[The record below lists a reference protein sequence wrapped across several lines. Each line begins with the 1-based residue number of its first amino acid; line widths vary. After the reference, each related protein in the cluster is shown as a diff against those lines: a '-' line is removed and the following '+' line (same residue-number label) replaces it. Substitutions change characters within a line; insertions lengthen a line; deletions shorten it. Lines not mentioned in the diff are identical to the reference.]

1 MKKKVLGLVVLAA
14 LLLVLLPGT
23 ARAADYEGERQD
35 DGSVKVVNTDT
46 DDVIATLSLRLGT
59 VNPKIAVGGSWIY
72 FVGEVTDYT
81 DYSTANSLYAYNFK
95 TKEQVQLKALP
106 KDFDVYDVN
115 EVYGGSVY
123 LTGWTGSDDTG
134 LYRWYIKKKKLKE
147 AAPDGYAMRYKNY
160 IVCESTMVH
169 GSYVTYPI
177 YIYNTKTGKTVTA
190 AENTGAYSYKSGKLY
205 IAQMPK
211 FKYPESS
218 RVKYKIIRYDIKANK
233 KKTLKK
239 SVKAYMIDK
248 VTSKYIYHRK
258 ASYQDGLYKI
268 SYYRTTIK
276 SGKQTK
282 ISFAKYSNAM

>member
-1 MKKKVLGLVVLAA
+1 MKKKLSGLMLLAA
-14 LLLVLLPGT
+14 LLFVLLPGT
-23 ARAADYEGERQD
+23 VRAADYEGERQD
-35 DGSVKVVNTDT
+35 DGSVKVINTDT
-46 DDVIATLSLRLGT
+46 DDVIATLSLRLGH
-59 VNPKIAVGGSWIY
+59 VNPQIAVSGKWIY
-72 FVGEVTDYT
+72 FTGYVSNSDYT
-81 DYSTANSLYAYNFK
+81 SSNSLYAYNYK
-95 TKEQVQLKALP
+95 TKEQVHLKALP
-106 KDFDVYDVN
+106 KDFERYDVN
-115 EVYGGSVY
+115 EVYSGSVY

-147 AAPDGYAMRYKNY
+147 AAPDGYAMRYKKY

-190 AENTGAYSYKSGKLY
+190 AEKVGAYSYKSGKLY

-218 RVKYKIIRYDIKANK
+218 RGKYKIVRYDIKANK

-258 ASYQDGLYKI
+258 GVYQDGLYKI

-276 SGKQTK
+276 SGKQKK